1 MVYKKKNIFIKINN
15 FYIFILLFIFILLI
29 SIFLIK
35 NININGNTPVINIST
50 PAPVVKVNTQKED
63 LPPYKDNDQILLSKE
78 NGLLPQRTKGNPTEF
93 KQIGVLTSESK
104 DKILPLYGRQLYT
117 SSNKWNY
124 YTKNDAFHN
133 VSLPVKMNNRD
144 CDEETGCDELY
155 SGDKLDIEE
164 LNGEFNVKIYK
175 SAQYFYNPHLAS

>member
-1 MVYKKKNIFIKINN
+1 MVYKKKILFKLDSFYIILLLFILIL
-15 FYIFILLFIFILLI
+15 FILIFIL
-29 SIFLIK
+29 K
-35 NININGNTPVINIST
+35 NINTTPVINITT
-50 PAPVVKVNTQKED
+50 PTPTVKVNTQKED
-63 LPPYKDNDQILLSKE
+63 SPPYKDNDQILLSKE

-93 KQIGVLTSESK
+93 KQIGILTSESK

-133 VSLPVKMNNRD
+133 VSLPIKMNNRD
-144 CDEETGCDELY
+144 CDEETGCDEVY

-164 LNGEFNVKIYK
+164 LNGQFNVKIYK
-175 SAQYFYNPHLAS
+175 SAQYFYNPEV

>member
-1 MVYKKKNIFIKINN
+1 MVYKKKILFKLDSFYIILLLFILIL
-15 FYIFILLFIFILLI
+15 FILIFIL
-29 SIFLIK
+29 K
-35 NININGNTPVINIST
+35 NINTTPVINITT
-50 PAPVVKVNTQKED
+50 PTPNVKINTQKED
-63 LPPYKDNDQILLSKE
+63 SPPYKDNDQILLSKE

-93 KQIGVLTSESK
+93 KQIGILTSESK

-133 VSLPVKMNNRD
+133 VSLPIKMNNRD
-144 CDEETGCDELY
+144 CDEETGCDEVY

-164 LNGEFNVKIYK
+164 LNGQFNVKIYK
-175 SAQYFYNPHLAS
+175 SAQYFYNPEV